1 MTADLPVKSARQTER
16 NEVGDTPA
24 LVSSSRTSAN
34 LWRLA
39 MHQPA
44 WLAVPALLLLIAVM
58 GYPLL
63 IIVLRSFQDP
73 QWGLQNYIW
82 FFSTP
87 VNLTVLQR
95 TFSISAWVTVVCI
108 ICAYPYAYTMTAVGP
123 RLRLILI
130 LCVLVPFWVSGVVRT
145 LAWVILLQ
153 DSGIINTTLK
163 ALGFS
168 SIKLIRTQTG
178 VVIGMAQ
185 VLMPFMIL
193 PLYSVMKGIDLRL
206 LQAARSLGAR
216 PFKAF
221 LDVYLPLS
229 LPGVYAGGII
239 VFILSLGFYITPA
252 LLGGPRSTMLSTL
265 VQNQVLSLLNWG
277 RGGAMGVVLLVAT
290 FILLALAAPLM
301 RQRYK
306 TVGRS

>member
-1 MTADLPVKSARQTER
+1 VSEASQIERGPAGKSLAGKGSPPGRWSLTHPFWLT
-16 NEVGDTPA
+16 VPA
-24 LVSSSRTSAN
+24 LV
-34 LWRLA
+34 LLA
-39 MHQPA
+39 A
-44 WLAVPALLLLIAVM
+44 II

-63 IIVLRSFQDP
+63 TIVMRSFSEP
-73 QWGLQNYIW
+73 EWGLQNYVW
-82 FFSTP
+82 FFGTP

-95 TFSISAWVTVVCI
+95 TFSIAAWVTIVCM
-108 ICAYPYAYTMTAVGP
+108 ICAYPYAYVMTAVGP
-123 RLRLILI
+123 KLRLLLI

-145 LAWVILLQ
+145 LAWVVLLQ
-153 DSGIINTTLK
+153 DSGVINTTLK

-168 SIKLIRTQTG
+168 SIRLIRTQTG

-185 VLMPFMIL
+185 VLLPFMIL

-206 LQAARSLGAR
+206 IQAARSLGAP

-221 LDVYLPLS
+221 RQVYLPLS
-229 LPGVYAGGII
+229 LPGVYAGAII
-239 VFILSLGFYITPA
+239 VFILALGFYITPA

-277 RGGAMGVVLLVAT
+277 RGGAMGVVLLIAT

-301 RQRYK
+301 RQRHK
-306 TVGRS
+306 QASRS

>member
-1 MTADLPVKSARQTER
+1 MANRTEPPQHEAGRVPASTAPSQRTAWSH
-16 NEVGDTPA
+16 A
-24 LVSSSRTSAN
+24 LA
-34 LWRLA
+34 
-39 MHQPA
+39 QPA
-44 WLAVPALLLLIAVM
+44 WLVVPAVLLLAGVM

-63 IIVLRSFQDP
+63 IIVLRSFNDP
-73 QWGLQNYIW
+73 EWGLQNYVW
-82 FFSTP
+82 FFGAP

-95 TFSISAWVTVVCI
+95 TFSISAWVTLVCVL
-108 ICAYPYAYTMTAVGP
+108 CAYPYAYAMTAVGP
-123 RLRLILI
+123 KLRLVLI

-153 DSGIINTTLK
+153 DSGVINS
-163 ALGFS
+163 ALRAMGLGS
-168 SIKLIRTQTG
+168 VKLIRTQTG

-216 PFKAF
+216 PVKAF
-221 LDVYLPLS
+221 VSVYLPLS
-229 LPGVYAGGII
+229 LPGVYAGSII

-277 RGGAMGVVLLVAT
+277 RGGAMGVVLLVSA

-306 TVGRS
+306 QVERH

>member
-1 MTADLPVKSARQTER
+1 MSDLSAREITR
-16 NEVGDTPA
+16 ADRRPA
-24 LVSSSRTSAN
+24 LQPPAS
-34 LWRLA
+34 WRAVL
-39 MHQPA
+39 HQPA
-44 WLAVPALLLLIAVM
+44 WLTLPAVLLLLAVM

-63 IIVLRSFQDP
+63 TIVMRSFQEP
-73 QWGLQNYIW
+73 EWGLQNYVW
-82 FFSTP
+82 FFGTP

-95 TFSISAWVTVVCI
+95 TFSISAWVTLVCVLA
-108 ICAYPYAYTMTAVGP
+108 AYPYAYMMTAVGP
-123 RLRLILI
+123 RLRLVLI
-130 LCVLVPFWVSGVVRT
+130 LCVLVPFWVSGVIRS

-153 DSGIINTTLK
+153 DSGVINS
-163 ALGFS
+163 ALRMLGLS
-168 SIKLIRTQTG
+168 PVRLIRTQTG

-193 PLYSVMKGIDLRL
+193 PLYSVMRGIDLRL
-206 LQAARSLGAR
+206 VQAARSLGAR
-216 PFKAF
+216 PSRAF

-229 LPGVYAGGII
+229 LPGVYAGAII

-290 FILLALAAPLM
+290 FILLAIAAPLM

-306 TVGRS
+306 QVSRN